1 MIINGLKKSK
11 RPINRIFIHCS
22 ATPEGRE
29 HDVEDIRR
37 WHKAK
42 GWSDV
47 GYHYVIKI
55 DGTVEEGRSVNID
68 GAHSKGQNQDSI
80 AICYIGG
87 LNKGGKKSK
96 DTRTDAQ
103 RDSLDDLLE
112 CLKAIFPKATLHGHN
127 EFSSKECPSFNVQE
141 EYFYYN
147 NNTVKTITMTQEF
160 EKPHQD
166 IQDFEVDESFADFVN
181 ELTEDKANA
190 NAVCSI
196 DDDSCDSCGA

>member
-1 MIINGLKKSK
+1 MIINGLTKSK

-55 DGTVEEGRSVNID
+55 DGTIEEGRSVNKD
-68 GAHSKGQNQDSI
+68 GAHSKGQNEDSI

-87 LNKGGKKSK
+87 LTPRSGKSK

-103 RDSLDDLLE
+103 LDAIDDLLE
-112 CLKAIFPKATLHGHN
+112 DLKVLYPTATLHGHN
-127 EFSSKECPSFNVQE
+127 EFSSKECPSFDVQA

-147 NNTVKTITMTQEF
+147 NNTIKTITMAHEF
-160 EKPHQD
+160 DNDQQD
-166 IQDFEVDESFADFVN
+166 IQDFEVDDSFADFVN
-181 ELTEDKANA
+181 DLTEDKAND
-190 NAVCSI
+190 NAVCGI
-196 DDDSCDSCGA
+196 DSSDCDSCGA